1 MEGPEREKMPH
12 SPNGRIQISKVHL
25 VARKRSFGAWYQD
38 MGLYL
43 EWLVGWLIHRLIGL
57 LAGWMIGLLGIFWQ
71 FACKEVKMQVD
82 YFQPKVIMV
91 VLVAEVFVA
100 EVLTADGVLDTST
113 GEVEVSKGGASDSI
127 LVSLNGVVSLLTESE
142 SCSTSSQDLSRGDPD
157 PYPVCLSVE
166 KDMSSWAAS
175 IKLHILFSQADV
187 ACLTDRGAEE
197 RVFAIDPILLQI
209 S

>member
-1 MEGPEREKMPH
+1 
-12 SPNGRIQISKVHL
+12 
-25 VARKRSFGAWYQD
+25 
-38 MGLYL
+38 
-43 EWLVGWLIHRLIGL
+43 
-57 LAGWMIGLLGIFWQ
+57 
-71 FACKEVKMQVD
+71 
-82 YFQPKVIMV
+82 MV
-91 VLVAEVFVA
+91 VLVA

-142 SCSTSSQDLSRGDPD
+142 SCSTSSQDLSRGVPD
-157 PYPVCLSVE
+157 PYPVCLSVD
-166 KDMSSWAAS
+166 KVMSSWAAS

-197 RVFAIDPILLQI
+197 RVLAIDPTLLQI